1 MIQRLSLI
9 SRSFTC
15 VIVRIEMFNFAVA
28 VDLCNL
34 VTPIRNYLS
43 KETKLSN
50 DCGRM
55 NFHVEKATDDGRK
68 QSKSIYFHKSTSVD
82 DDGVS
87 IN

>member
-15 VIVRIEMFNFAVA
+15 VIVRIEMLKFAVA

-55 NFHVEKATDDGRK
+55 NFHVEKATDDAREK
-68 QSKSIYFHKSTSVD
+68 TIKIDLF
-82 DDGVS
+82 
-87 IN
+87 